1 MTEIT
6 SGPKI
11 MYPIDRLKPHPR
23 NARQHSEDQVVQL
36 AKSIQEFGF
45 TQPILVDE
53 NDTILAGHGK
63 WLAACQLGL
72 TEVPVIVL
80 RGLTEIQKRA
90 YLIADNQLG
99 LNSSWD
105 EEKLRPLVEQLER
118 ELASLDITGLSPQET
133 DRILADL
140 APEQSFMDDDAVPE
154 TCVFSVTVSGDVW
167 DLGEHRVC
175 CGDAT

>member
-1 MTEIT
+1 MIEIIA
-6 SGPKI
+6 GPKL
-11 MYPIDRLKPHPR
+11 MYPIDRPKPHPQ
-23 NARQHSEDQVVQL
+23 NARQHSEDQVMQL
-36 AKSIQEFGF
+36 ARSIQEFGF

-63 WLAACQLGL
+63 HLAARHLGL

-80 RGLTEIQKRA
+80 RGLSEIQKRA

-99 LNSSWD
+99 LNSRWD
-105 EEKLRPLVEQLER
+105 DDKLRPLVEQLER

-154 TCVFSVTVSGDVW
+154 TSVFSVTVSGDVW
-167 DLGEHRVC
+167 DLGKHRVC
-175 CGDAT
+175 C